1 MSATVYGGL
10 QLYFEEEKEN
20 RYDDRYRK
28 DVFRDPEQRFA
39 EYGYHQYTIREK
51 ECKEQEQLVFTR
63 AEDRSAGK
71 LFKETC
77 HDDAQ
82 HGNNSSVSKTCRVA

>member
-1 MSATVYGGL
+1 MSATAYGGV

-39 EYGYHQYTIREK
+39 EYGYHQDTIREK
-51 ECKEQEQLVFTR
+51 ECNEQEQLVFTR
-63 AEDRSAGK
+63 AEERSA
-71 LFKETC
+71 
-77 HDDAQ
+77 
-82 HGNNSSVSKTCRVA
+82 N